1 MASTRRLY
9 ERGFTRK
16 DIIELLRFIGWV
28 LVLPEELEQQLS
40 SELTRYEEEW
50 RMRYVTSWEQ
60 MGFEKGME
68 KGLQGLR
75 QTVIGVLQA
84 RFSTVPDT
92 VAESLES
99 IGDIS
104 VLTELLG
111 EAATVG
117 TMDELKLHTGD
128 STS

>member
-1 MASTRRLY
+1 
-9 ERGFTRK
+9 
-16 DIIELLRFIGWV
+16 
-28 LVLPEELEQQLS
+28 
-40 SELTRYEEEW
+40 
-50 RMRYVTSWEQ
+50 MRYVTSWEQ